1 MLFQCTHCTTHTTG
15 HARMHVGQ
23 EARPETNQN
32 WTVYAMLFQRT
43 HAHTQRA
50 MRACMQGKKLAL
62 EQTRIGLMKGAM
74 QKLDN
79 PDTNWSFMKGTKVAS
94 EETR

>member
-1 MLFQCTHCTTHTTG
+1 
-15 HARMHVGQ
+15 MHVGQ